1 MDNHP
6 RIFLSLADFLEMASN
21 RIFINEKFLTASSA
35 RVPLEHQI
43 SYKKFG
49 YLILMI
55 KETFHHEMPQV
66 FERTPFPI
74 AGCHF

>member
-1 MDNHP
+1 ME
-6 RIFLSLADFLEMASN
+6 F
-21 RIFINEKFLTASSA
+21 FINEKFLTASSA

-55 KETFHHEMPQV
+55 KYVFHHEMP
-66 FERTPFPI
+66 
-74 AGCHF
+74 